1 MKANMTPIISA
12 LTRQRGVTG
21 SMLVDEGDGV
31 IIDATLHVGMKGP
44 AFAALAASLYRKARL
59 SADAAGL
66 GGVTFL
72 RLRAAEGHVCAAGK
86 NDMVL
91 VIIADTRANIGLIR
105 MEMLKALERLTI

>member
-1 MKANMTPIISA
+1 MKTQLTQIVSG
-12 LTRQRGVTG
+12 LTRQRGVSG
-21 SMLVDEGDGV
+21 SLLVDEGDGV

-86 NDMVL
+86 NEMVL
-91 VIIADTRANIGLIR
+91 VTVADARANIGLIR
-105 MEMLKALERLTI
+105 MEMLKALERLVV

>member
-1 MKANMTPIISA
+1 VKTHLTPILSA

-21 SMLVDEGDGV
+21 SLLVDEADGV

-72 RLRAAEGHVCAAGK
+72 RLRAEQGHVCAAGK
-86 NDMVL
+86 NELVL
-91 VIIADTRANIGLIR
+91 VIVADARANIGLIR
-105 MEMLKALERLTI
+105 QEMLKALEKLAP

>member
-1 MKANMTPIISA
+1 MKTHLTPILSA

-21 SMLVDEGDGV
+21 SMLVDEADGV
-31 IIDATLHVGMKGP
+31 IIDATLHVGMKGS

-72 RLRAAEGHVCAAGK
+72 RLRATEGHVCAAGK
-86 NDMVL
+86 NEMVL
-91 VIIADTRANIGLIR
+91 VIVADSRANIGLIR
-105 MEMLKALERLTI
+105 MEMLKALERVTV

>member
-1 MKANMTPIISA
+1 MKTQLNQIISG
-12 LTRQRGVTG
+12 LTRQRGVSG
-21 SMLVDEGDGV
+21 SLLVDEGDGV

-91 VIIADTRANIGLIR
+91 VTVADARANIGLIR
-105 MEMLKALERLTI
+105 MEMLKALERLVV

>member
-1 MKANMTPIISA
+1 VKSNLTAILSA

-21 SMLVDEGDGV
+21 SLLVDEGDGV

-72 RLRAAEGHVCAAGK
+72 RLRAEQGHVCAAGK
-86 NDMVL
+86 NDLVL
-91 VIIADTRANIGLIR
+91 VIVADARANIGLIR
-105 MEMLKALERLTI
+105 QEMLKALEKLAP

>member
-1 MKANMTPIISA
+1 MKTHLTPILSA

-21 SMLVDEGDGV
+21 SLLVDEGDGV

-72 RLRAAEGHVCAAGK
+72 RLRAEQGHVCAAGK
-86 NDMVL
+86 NELVL
-91 VIIADTRANIGLIR
+91 VIVADARANIGLIR
-105 MEMLKALERLTI
+105 QEMLKALEKIAP